1 MLTPNFNFFCKSA
14 NLCYNYLVN
23 FNKGIGICLQIYEKK
38 EKSTFR
44 KIEHH
49 RTETFFLIVRGLEVG
64 VVAGLVSALYR
75 FLLSKAES
83 ANHAVLTA
91 IAGKPLYIALFL
103 AALAGIGYLVSQLV
117 RWQPLSSSSGI
128 PQITGEIRGHLDA
141 PWWQVLLAKIAG
153 GTLSILSGLSLGRE
167 GPSIQLGGMAAKGI
181 AKVTKADKTTQL
193 RMISCGGGAG
203 LAAAFNAPLAGMM
216 FTLEEIHKTLDGN
229 ILCMGIVSTITAD
242 YISKLFLVKTRCS
255 TTPPPI
261 FR

>member
-1 MLTPNFNFFCKSA
+1 MR
-14 NLCYNYLVN
+14 
-23 FNKGIGICLQIYEKK
+23 KK

-83 ANHAVLTA
+83 ANHTVLTA

-181 AKVTKADKTTQL
+181 AKITKADKTTQL
-193 RMISCGGGAG
+193 RRRCRTGS
-203 LAAAFNAPLAGMM
+203 
-216 FTLEEIHKTLDGN
+216 
-229 ILCMGIVSTITAD
+229 GI
-242 YISKLFLVKTRCS
+242 
-255 TTPPPI
+255 
-261 FR
+261 